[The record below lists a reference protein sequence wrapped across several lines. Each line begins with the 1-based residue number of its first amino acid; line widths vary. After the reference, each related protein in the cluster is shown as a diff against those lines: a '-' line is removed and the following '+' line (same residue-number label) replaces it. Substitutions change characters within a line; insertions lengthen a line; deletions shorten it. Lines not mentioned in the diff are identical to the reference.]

1 MIAVEEIRLR
11 AGELALRMLGTPT
24 TLDELLTLAEQ
35 LEEWVR
41 EAPGLGTTTPA
52 EADAPD

>member
-1 MIAVEEIRLR
+1 MIGVEEIRLR
-11 AGELALRMLGTPT
+11 RGELALRTLGTPA

-41 EAPGLGTTTPA
+41 EAPGLGTTPA